1 MHVAK
6 GVPMDDQ
13 SLRSELTRLQDRE
26 ATLSHLLILER
37 ERRVRAEHLFEV
49 ERLACFQLGHQL
61 VRHKVNHAD
70 AKSEG
75 TILSNSDGH
84 CYNALSN
91 KDPVESCIAF
101 KDTSSS
107 KVYLSYHT

>member
-1 MHVAK
+1 
-6 GVPMDDQ
+6 MDDP

-26 ATLSHLLILER
+26 ATLSHLLTLER

-61 VRHKVNHAD
+61 ARHKVNHTD

-75 TILSNSDGH
+75 TILANSDGH
-84 CYNALSN
+84 CYDALSN
-91 KDPVESCIAF
+91 EDSVESCIISL
-101 KDTSSS
+101 KDTSYS
-107 KVYLSYHT
+107 KVCSSCM